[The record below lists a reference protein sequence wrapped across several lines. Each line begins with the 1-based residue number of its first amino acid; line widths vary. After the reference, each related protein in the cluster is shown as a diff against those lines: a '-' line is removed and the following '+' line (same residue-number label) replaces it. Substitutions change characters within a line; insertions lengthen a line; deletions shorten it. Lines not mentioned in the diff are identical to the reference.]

1 MSLLAV
7 ENRITVKGLNKAG
20 YVKDEYVSENYIFND
35 TYVKRFRCVNSNN
48 EADFGLRAAI
58 LVVKH
63 NDVYQLRI
71 EYGSAFGKAAIHTYI
86 DDESDLNLAEMSVM
100 NDFIDTIYKGI
111 KTRKEWLIGAGAS
124 KQIIDSLTKESISEN
139 VKFELI

>member
-20 YVKDEYVSENYIFND
+20 YVKDEHLSENYIFND
-35 TYVKRFRCVNSNN
+35 TYVKRFRCLNSNN

-63 NDVYQLRI
+63 NNVYQLRI
-71 EYGSAFGKAAIHTYI
+71 EYGSLFGKAAVHTDI
-86 DDESDLNLAEMSVM
+86 DDESDLDFAEMSVK
-100 NDFIDTIYKGI
+100 NDFIDTIYKSN
-111 KTRKEWLIGAGAS
+111 KAWLIGVGAP
-124 KQIIDSLTKESISEN
+124 KQVIDSLTKESISEN
-139 VKFELI
+139 IKFELI

>member
-20 YVKDEYVSENYIFND
+20 YVKDEHLSENYIFND

-63 NDVYQLRI
+63 DDVYQLRI
-71 EYGSAFGKAAIHTYI
+71 EYGSLFGKAAVYTDI
-86 DDESDLNLAEMSVM
+86 DDESDLDFVEMSVK
-100 NDFIDTIYKGI
+100 NDFIDTIYK
-111 KTRKEWLIGAGAS
+111 THKEWLIGVCAS
-124 KQIIDSLTKESISEN
+124 KQAIDSLTKESISEHIR
-139 VKFELI
+139 FELI

>member
-20 YVKDEYVSENYIFND
+20 YVKDEHLSENYIFND
-35 TYVKRFRCVNSNN
+35 TYAKRFRCVNSNN

-71 EYGSAFGKAAIHTYI
+71 EYGSSFGKAAVYTDI
-86 DDESDLNLAEMSVM
+86 DDESDLTFAEMSVM
-100 NDFIDTIYKGI
+100 NDFIDTIYK
-111 KTRKEWLIGAGAS
+111 THKEWLIGVGAS
-124 KQIIDSLTKESISEN
+124 KQAIDSLTKESISEHIR
-139 VKFELI
+139 FELI